1 MDMTSPV
8 HRCISTLAWL
18 LFAIGSKAGLAAND
32 YPIEPG
38 TASLVDLEIEQLL
51 DLDISSITKT
61 SSNSKKVPAALFVLN
76 HEDILRTG
84 ATSIP
89 EALRMV
95 PGLHVAK
102 INGGGWSVSVR
113 GINSQFGDPLL
124 VLVDGRSVY
133 TPLFSGTWWD
143 QIDVL
148 MEDIERIEVIRGP
161 GTSLWGANAVNGVIN
176 IVTQSAQQAKGMLA
190 SAYYGSERYGGG
202 LRYGTDLG
210 DGGFLKVFAR
220 HGAFDDS
227 RARGSRENAGDSAGM
242 SKLGFRFDKDV
253 QGGHKLML
261 QGNAFIGESGGA
273 NQTFPAMNGPDK
285 PAITPPYSVQLPTEQ
300 NFHGHSIL
308 ARWES
313 QQSADS
319 TTALRFYWDQ
329 HSRRINSIDANNQ
342 VDTVDIDFQH
352 NLRLN
357 AAHMLVWGS
366 GYRVNSSHTDE
377 EIYLSLN
384 PSERTDRIYSVF
396 VQDEITLVPN
406 KWTLTLGSKF
416 EHNPVTQ
423 FETEPN
429 IRLSWTPDER
439 HTLWSAVSRAV
450 RLPNWLEQNVLFNGT
465 ILPPAGNGPATPI
478 NPAVLVRI
486 RGNPDMSAEKMLAFE
501 GGWRAQWTHNFHT
514 DFNLYY
520 YNYDDFHTYN
530 PAKPDTS
537 TLFSG
542 YVTQTFEVG
551 NYAFAQVYGGEINAD
566 WQIADDWKLRAG
578 YSHAEDQ
585 FGISATMPSAIAA
598 SVGNYPANKAS
609 LWSMHELRPDLKLD
623 LMWRFVDAT
632 APSWLSAETVANR
645 SYHEVD
651 ARLAWQL
658 APNLEISL
666 IGRNLLDSVHFETTS
681 YFTQVATGTQRE
693 VYATIRWQP

>member
-8 HRCISTLAWL
+8 NRCLLTIAWAL
-18 LFAIGSKAGLAAND
+18 LAIGHKTGLAAND
-32 YPIEPG
+32 YPTEPG
-38 TASLVDLEIEQLL
+38 AANLVDLEIEQLL

-61 SSNSKKVPAALFVLN
+61 SSNSKKVPAAIFVLN

-102 INGGGWSVSVR
+102 TNGGGWSVSVR
-113 GINSQFGDPLL
+113 GVNSQFGDPLL

-176 IVTQSAQQAKGMLA
+176 IVTQSARQASGALA

-202 LRYGTDLG
+202 LRYGADLG

-227 RARGSRENAGDSAGM
+227 RTRGSRDNAGDSAGM
-242 SKLGFRFDKDV
+242 SKVGFRYDQDF
-253 QGGHKLML
+253 QGKHKLML
-261 QGNAFIGESGGA
+261 QGNAFVGETGGA
-273 NQTFPAMNGPDK
+273 NQAFPVMNGRNN
-285 PAITPPYSVQLPTEQ
+285 PAITPPYTVNLPTAQ
-300 NFHGHSIL
+300 DFHGHFLL

-329 HSRRINSIDANNQ
+329 HTRGINSIDAINQ
-342 VDTVDIDFQH
+342 VDTIDVDFQH
-352 NLRLN
+352 NWRLN
-357 AAHMLVWGS
+357 AEHMLVWGS
-366 GYRVNSSHTDE
+366 GYRVNSSHTNE
-377 EIYLSLN
+377 EIYLNLI
-384 PSERTDRIYSVF
+384 PMERTDRIYSVF

-406 KWTLTLGSKF
+406 RWTLTLGSKF

-429 IRLSWTPDER
+429 IRLTWTPDDR
-439 HTLWSAVSRAV
+439 HTLWTAVSRAV

-465 ILPPAGNGPATPI
+465 IIPPPGNGAATPAT
-478 NPAVLVRI
+478 PAVLVQL

-501 GGWRAQWTHNFHT
+501 GGWRGQWTNAFST
-514 DFNLYY
+514 DLNLFY
-520 YNYDDFHTYN
+520 YNYDDVRSFN
-530 PAKPDTS
+530 PAKLDTS

-542 YVTQTFEVG
+542 YVTQSFDLG
-551 NYAFAQVYGGEINAD
+551 NYGFAQLYGGEINTE
-566 WQIADDWKLRAG
+566 WQVEEDWKLRAS

-585 FGISATMPSAIAA
+585 FDISSTLPSAVVTSA
-598 SVGNYPANKAS
+598 GNYPANIAS
-609 LWSMHELRPDLKLD
+609 VWSMHQLRSDLNLD
-623 LMWRFVDAT
+623 LMWRFVDGT
-632 APSWLSAETVANR
+632 APSWLSTEQFTNQ